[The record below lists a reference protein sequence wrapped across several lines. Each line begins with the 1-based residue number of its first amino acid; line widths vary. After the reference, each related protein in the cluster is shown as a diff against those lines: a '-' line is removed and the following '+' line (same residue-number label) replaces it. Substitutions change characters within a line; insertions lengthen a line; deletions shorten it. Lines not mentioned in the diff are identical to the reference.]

1 MKLLVF
7 EIRIGSSLLYKLYKK
22 LNSLTDNLINSFFD
36 RKKLSMSNTVRDKE
50 CDYGTYA
57 NEKRLSDAGIR
68 CTRPGTESVDLNGI
82 AIAVCKEHFEKINS

>member
-1 MKLLVF
+1 
-7 EIRIGSSLLYKLYKK
+7 
-22 LNSLTDNLINSFFD
+22 
-36 RKKLSMSNTVRDKE
+36 MSNTVRDKE

-82 AIAVCKEHFEKINS
+82 AIAVCKERFEKINSIFGNAFAQKGDSEIQRARRWR